1 MKNRMRFQKLVACF
15 VVSVLSGQILFAQSE
30 VLEYCTT
37 KNISVLKSDNQL
49 QTSLKTLPFFDDF
62 AYSSRA
68 PIVNL
73 WEKSDVYVNSSFAK
87 NYVTIGVA
95 TFDAMNSQGKLHSNV
110 STTAAIS
117 DVLTSLPINLKTY
130 ENVYASDK
138 LYRNDGSK
146 MVLLDENY
154 YLYNDEIG
162 DYVPVTQGIPYSVGD
177 TLYIKNDDSYTVSQI
192 LLYDKSG
199 VPYEGSDSFE
209 HIFKMYSVEDS
220 IALSFY
226 YQSGGVVDNP
236 ESTDSL
242 VLEFY
247 APYDTTGLFVNEIS
261 ASGVELY
268 NATDSVISLDGYF
281 LLIDT
286 LSVVLNAEKLND
298 FVLTDIQIMPFQ
310 HAVISCEKLGVTA
323 LTRAYAYLYSKDTV
337 LIDSVDLSE
346 KLGNDIVY
354 ARMTDGSPT
363 WSYSTTETLGECNPS
378 WDWIWSTSKL
388 TDDEFV
394 AVYLP
399 IEKKSYLVKGFR
411 FRFKNYTSLS
421 KDASHA
427 RNEDFWHLDMVWL
440 NANRSVQQKNVQDV
454 AFVSE
459 ITPLYTRYKAL
470 PMSHFS
476 KVSINDFRLTVP
488 AKFANFDTEDRKLK
502 FNLAVKKN
510 HTDDEVKF
518 TTYETDLPAKMT
530 ASERDILT
538 DFDVD
543 FYDFIAEDTA
553 HYASGEYD
561 FLYYFTDNTNPLYSQ
576 YRWND
581 TCRAKLILADYYAY
595 DDGTPEA
602 GYGLRDAPMGR
613 VAYKYDML
621 QPDTLRAISMYF
633 NPTMLATNTT
643 FNLCV
648 WAKADNGEPGEL
660 LYKATSE
667 RVKYTDGIY
676 SFVDYEIEKEGIL
689 SGAENL
695 VVEKSFFIGWEQPN
709 DVLLNVGIDL
719 NTNLSNRLYYNLGF
733 EWEKSVQSG
742 ALMMRPVLGERES
755 TTFVAPV
762 LVQQVT
768 LYPSVANE
776 KVTIRCEEEIQHIF
790 VYDMNGTRV
799 VYTQDNEIFVQNLSD
814 GMYVAVVKTKSG
826 SLKSARF
833 MVRK

>member
-1 MKNRMRFQKLVACF
+1 MKLQKLIAFLF
-15 VVSVLSGQILFAQSE
+15 VSIFLWQNVFAQSE
-30 VLEYCTT
+30 VLEYCAT
-37 KNISVLKSDNQL
+37 KNISVLKSENQL

-68 PIVNL
+68 PIANL

-95 TFDAMNSQGKLHSNV
+95 TFDAMNSQGKLHDNV
-110 STTAAIS
+110 STIAAIS
-117 DVLTSLPINLKTY
+117 DVLTSLPINLKTF

-146 MVLLDENY
+146 LVLLDENY

-192 LLYDKSG
+192 QLYDKSG

-247 APYDTTGLFVNEIS
+247 APYDTTGLFINEIS

-298 FVLTDIQIMPFQ
+298 FMLTDIQIMPFQ

-337 LIDSVDLSE
+337 LIDSVDLNE
-346 KLGNDIVY
+346 KLGSDIVY

-510 HTDDEVKF
+510 HTGDVVNF

-581 TCRAKLILADYYAY
+581 TCRAKLILSDYYAY

-633 NPTMLATNTT
+633 NPTMLTTNTT

-660 LYKATSE
+660 LYKASSE
-667 RVKYTDGIY
+667 RVKYADGIFA
-676 SFVDYEIEKEGIL
+676 FVDYEIEKDGIL

-742 ALMMRPVLGERES
+742 ALMMRPVLGERKS
-755 TTFVAPV
+755 SVGVKSVNPCKIAV
-762 LVQQVT
+762 
-768 LYPSVANE
+768 YPTIANE
-776 KVTIRCEEEIQHIF
+776 SVTIDSDEEIQHICVF
-790 VYDMNGTRV
+790 AANGTCVLMTKNRDFS
-799 VYTQDNEIFVQNLSD
+799 VYNLPNGIYS
-814 GMYVAVVKTKSG
+814 VVVKTKG
-826 SLKSARF
+826 GRCAYGRF
-833 MVRK
+833 VVAK

>member
-1 MKNRMRFQKLVACF
+1 MRFKKLIACF
-15 VVSVLSGQILFAQSE
+15 VVPILLCQNVFAQSE
-30 VLEYCTT
+30 TLEYLATA
-37 KNISVLKSDNQL
+37 NVPMLKSVSQL

-62 AYSSRA
+62 AYPFHS
-68 PIVNL
+68 PIANL

-95 TFDAMNSQGKLHSNV
+95 TFDAMNNQGRLHSNV
-110 STTAAIS
+110 STTATIS

-146 MVLLDENY
+146 LVLLDENY

-162 DYVPVTQGIPYSVGD
+162 DFVPVTQGIPYSVGD
-177 TLYIKNDDSYTVSQI
+177 TLYVKDGNSYVVNQI
-192 LLYDKSG
+192 ALFDQAG

-209 HIFKMYSVEDS
+209 HIYNVYSVEDS

-226 YQSGGVVDNP
+226 YQSGGVVSNTESKP

-247 APYDTTGLFVNEIS
+247 APYDTTGLFINEIS
-261 ASGVELY
+261 AAGIELY

-286 LSVVLNAEKLND
+286 LSVVINAEKMKD
-298 FVLTDIQIMPFQ
+298 FMLTDIQIMPFQ
-310 HAVISCEKLGVTA
+310 HTIISCKTLGVTA
-323 LTRAYAYLYSKDTV
+323 LTRAFAYLYSQDTV
-337 LIDSVDLSE
+337 LIDSVDLNE
-346 KLGNDIVY
+346 KLGDDIVY
-354 ARMTDGSPT
+354 ARMTDGNPT

-378 WDWIWSTSKL
+378 WEWIWSTSKL

-394 AVYLP
+394 SVYLP

-440 NANRSVQQKNVQDV
+440 NANRSIQQTNVQDV

-476 KVSINDFRLTVP
+476 KVSVNDFRLTIP

-510 HTDDEVKF
+510 HTGDKVNF

-633 NPTMLATNTT
+633 NPTMLASNTT

-660 LYKATSE
+660 LYKATSV

-695 VVEKSFFIGWEQPN
+695 VVDKSFFIGWEQPN
-709 DVLLNVGIDL
+709 DVLLNVGVDL

-733 EWEKSVQSG
+733 EWDKSVQSG

-790 VYDMNGTRV
+790 VYDMSGTRV
-799 VYTQDNEIFVQNLSD
+799 VYTQDSEISVQNLSD